1 MDKMKK
7 GLQGDLFMDQEKD
20 GLSLIDIWRIIKKN
34 ILIIIISTIIA
45 TAAAIVYAFVM
56 VAPKYQA
63 NGSVLIDTSSR
74 KEETGVDSIIAG
86 LRYIPTLN
94 DYLYEEK
101 FLTEVADDLTQKG
114 FYEEEYIAKLKEN
127 DRFPTLLNSLRS
139 SLSTSNTQNS
149 LIVKIYFN
157 STDGEFAQAAVEA
170 IINRITTISA
180 DEYALLSG
188 VIKEASSASGY
199 YSVSNG
205 RTTYVIVGFA
215 VGLIVGLAI
224 AFIKELTNTDIHNS
238 DDVEKI
244 VDAKV
249 LGVIPD
255 FETKKEKKND

>member
-1 MDKMKK
+1 
-7 GLQGDLFMDQEKD
+7 MDQEKE
-20 GLSLIDIWRIIKKN
+20 GLSLIDMWRIIKKN
-34 ILIIIISTIIA
+34 ILIVIISTVIA

-63 NGSVLIDTSSR
+63 NGSVLIDTSS
-74 KEETGVDSIIAG
+74 KKETGTDSIIAG
-86 LRYIPTLN
+86 LRYVPTLN

-101 FLTEVADDLTQKG
+101 FLTEVAEDLTQKG
-114 FYEEEYIAKLKEN
+114 FYNAEYIAQLKEN

-139 SLSTSNTQNS
+139 SLSVSNTENS

-157 STDGEFAQAAVEA
+157 STEGEFAQAAVES
-170 IINRITTISA
+170 IISKITTISA
-180 DEYALLSG
+180 DEYELLSG

-205 RTTYVIVGFA
+205 RTIYILVGF
-215 VGLIVGLAI
+215 VGGLVIGLAI
-224 AFIKELTNTDIHNS
+224 AFIKELTNNDIHNS
-238 DDVEKI
+238 EDVEKI
-244 VDAKV
+244 VNAKV